1 MRSEIQEA
9 KLAFRRRVRERLAAM
24 TADQRAAASTQARA
38 LLRSQSQWKN
48 AVSVLFYAPVQWE
61 LDVWP
66 LVAEALSTGKTIA
79 LPRFAAETNSYFAC
93 RIQNPTQDLK
103 SGKYG
108 IREPAD
114 HCAKDPLLKRLDLIL
129 VPGVAFDLRGRRLG
143 RGKGFYDRLLAALSG
158 TTCGVAFDQ
167 QIVKELP
174 VAPHDAHVNC
184 ILTPTRW
191 IEL

>member
-1 MRSEIQEA
+1 MGSDIQEA

-24 TADQRAAASTQARA
+24 TADQRATASTQASA

-48 AVSVLFYAPVQWE
+48 AQSVLFYAPVQWE

-66 LVAEALSTGKTIA
+66 LVAEALSAGKTIA

-103 SGKYG
+103 SGRFG

-114 HCAKDPLLKRLDLIL
+114 HCAKDSLKRLDLIL
-129 VPGVAFDLRGRRLG
+129 VPGVSFDLRGRRLG
-143 RGKGFYDRLLAALSG
+143 RGKGFYDRLLVALSG

-167 QIVKELP
+167 QLVRELP

-191 IEL
+191 IAL

>member
-9 KLAFRRRVRERLAAM
+9 KLAFRRRIRERLAAM
-24 TADQRAAASTQARA
+24 TADQRATASTQARA

-48 AVSVLFYAPVQWE
+48 ALSVLFYAPVQWE

-66 LVAEALSTGKTIA
+66 LVAEALSAGKTVG

-93 RIQNPTQDLK
+93 RIQNPAQDLK
-103 SGKYG
+103 NGRFG

-114 HCAKDPLLKRLDLIL
+114 HCAKVSLKRLDLIL

-191 IEL
+191 IAL

>member
-1 MRSEIQEA
+1 MGSDIQEA

-24 TADQRAAASTQARA
+24 TADQRATASTQASA

-48 AVSVLFYAPVQWE
+48 AQSVLFYAPVQWE

-66 LVAEALSTGKTIA
+66 LVAEALSAGKTVG
-79 LPRFAAETNSYFAC
+79 LPRFAPETNSYGAC
-93 RIQNPTQDLK
+93 RILNPTQDLK
-103 SGKYG
+103 SGRFG

-114 HCAKDPLLKRLDLIL
+114 HCAKVSLKRLDLIL

-167 QIVKELP
+167 QIVRELP
-174 VAPHDAHVNC
+174 VVPHDAHVNC

-191 IEL
+191 IAL